1 MTLPLPHQALS
12 YFLTAL
18 AGGVLAIALQEL
30 HHAPVT
36 HAAQAEV
43 LTFPG
48 CLTNVP
54 KSWGK
59 FVGASSYGLAFED
72 DHGTLRFVQH
82 PACGST
88 SSAVNPPTAIEELEV
103 VRK

>member
-1 MTLPLPHQALS
+1 MNLRHQAHL
-12 YFLTAL
+12 YLAAALTGA
-18 AGGVLAIALQEL
+18 VLVIALNKL
-30 HHAPVT
+30 HHLPMT
-36 HAAQAEV
+36 HAQDDV
-43 LTFPG
+43 VTFPG

-72 DHGTLRFVQH
+72 DRGTLRFVQH
-82 PACGST
+82 PVCSSN
-88 SSAVNPPTAIEELEV
+88 SSALNPPTAWSELQV